1 MHNCIH
7 TQRTGRQID
16 TALALAHNTPSAPPA
31 DDRVG
36 ALKPKKGSAMADSDL
51 IVLRSKANP
60 DLFIITERSRYRVA
74 MDAFHA
80 SDPDDSL
87 IHVPPDRAQALLRG
101 MADLAYAVD
110 VINTKGL
117 YRYQTN

>member
-1 MHNCIH
+1 
-7 TQRTGRQID
+7 
-16 TALALAHNTPSAPPA
+16 
-31 DDRVG
+31 
-36 ALKPKKGSAMADSDL
+36 MADSDL
-51 IVLRSKANP
+51 IVLRSKADP
-60 DLFIITERSRYRVA
+60 YLFIITERSRYRVA

-101 MADLAYAVD
+101 MTSLAYVVD
-110 VINTKGL
+110 AINAKGL